1 MQSPKVPER
10 RLHDGAQLVTSHQA
24 VNALGERWLFMHPS
38 VHAQAMPDKAAVI
51 MADSGR
57 VISYRELDETSNRV
71 AHLLRSKGLEAGDTI
86 AIHMENHPLYFP
98 LVWGA
103 QRAGLHYVCMSSR
116 LTKAEAQYIIEDSG
130 SKLLFTSAALGDIA
144 VQLRDAL
151 GAGDNDGDP
160 PISMFMADGAEAG
173 FADLD
178 ALLDAQPST
187 PITDERAGVDML
199 YSSGTTGRPKGV
211 KIPLPEDPA
220 IDGPHVLTQ
229 LALYLYQPNADTIYL
244 SPSPLYHAAPLRWS
258 MTMHRLGATVI
269 VMEHFDA
276 EHVLDLI
283 ERYRV
288 TLAQFVPTHFVKMLK
303 LPEGIRARYDHS
315 SLQTAFHAAAPCP
328 IPVKQAMIDWWGP
341 IISEYYAGSEGI
353 GMTHIRADEWLQHP
367 GSVGKALLGV
377 LHICD
382 EEGRELPVGEEGL
395 VYFDSPTAFQ
405 YHNDPAKTADS
416 RLESGWM
423 TLGDVGRVDEEGYLT
438 LTDRKSFM
446 IISGGVNIYP
456 QEIENRLIIHP
467 KVADV
472 AIIGAPDDIM
482 GERVVAVIERASDVH
497 DDDDLLRAEL
507 ETWCR
512 AELSSVKIPRQ
523 IDFVEQLPR
532 HPTGKLY
539 KRLLRDKYWGKA

>member
-1 MQSPKVPER
+1 
-10 RLHDGAQLVTSHQA
+10 
-24 VNALGERWLFMHPS
+24 MHPFK
-38 VHAQAMPDKAAVI
+38 HAQVMPDKAAII
-51 MADSGR
+51 MADSGE
-57 VISYRELDETSNRV
+57 VISYRALDERSNRI
-71 AHLLRSKGLEAGDTI
+71 AHLLRTKGLRSGDTI

-130 SKLLFTSAALGDIA
+130 AKMLITSAALADIA
-144 VQLRDAL
+144 EQLRSEMTDKGTAIEL
-151 GAGDNDGDP
+151 L
-160 PISMFMADGAEAG
+160 MADDAIAG
-173 FADLD
+173 FSDLD

-187 PITDERAGVDML
+187 PISDERAGVDML

-211 KIPLPEDPA
+211 KIPLPQDPA
-220 IDGPHVLTQ
+220 IDGPNVLTQ
-229 LALYLYQPNADTIYL
+229 LALYLYQPDDSSIYL

-276 EHVLDLI
+276 EQVLALI
-283 ERYRV
+283 ERYKI
-288 TLAQFVPTHFVKMLK
+288 THAQFVPTHFVKMLK
-303 LPEGIRARYDHS
+303 LPDAIRARYDHS
-315 SLQTAFHAAAPCP
+315 SLHTTFHAAAPCP
-328 IPVKQAMIDWWGP
+328 IPVKQAMIHWWGP

-353 GMTHIRADEWLQHP
+353 GMTHIRSDEWLQHP
-367 GSVGKALLGV
+367 GSVGKAILGV

-382 EEGRELPVGEEGL
+382 EDGKELPIGKEGL
-395 VYFDSPTAFQ
+395 VYFDSPSAFH
-405 YHNDPAKTADS
+405 YHNDPEKTAES
-416 RLESGWM
+416 RLASGWM
-423 TLGDVGRVDEEGYLT
+423 TLGDVGRIDEEGYLT

-472 AIIGAPDDIM
+472 AVIGAPDEVM
-482 GERVVAVIERASDVH
+482 GERVVAVIQRTDMN
-497 DDDDLLRAEL
+497 DDDDILRTEL
-507 ETWCR
+507 EAWCR
-512 AELSSVKIPRQ
+512 EELSPVKIPRQ
-523 IDFVEQLPR
+523 FDFVDELPR

-539 KRLLRDKYWGKA
+539 KRLVRDKYWGKA

>member
-1 MQSPKVPER
+1 
-10 RLHDGAQLVTSHQA
+10 
-24 VNALGERWLFMHPS
+24 MHPS
-38 VHAQAMPDKAAVI
+38 VHARAMPEKAAVI
-51 MADSGR
+51 MADSGQ
-57 VISYRELDETSNRV
+57 VISYRELDEASNRA
-71 AHLLRSKGLEAGDTI
+71 AHLLRSKGAQIGDTI
-86 AIHMENHPLYFP
+86 AIYMENHPLYFP

-116 LTKAEAQYIIEDSG
+116 LTKAEAHYIIEDSG
-130 SKLLFTSAALGDIA
+130 AKLLFTSAALADIA
-144 VQLRDAL
+144 IELRDSLAA
-151 GAGDNDGDP
+151 AGS
-160 PISMFMADGAEAG
+160 PITLFMADGAAAG

-187 PITDERAGVDML
+187 PISDERAGVDML

-220 IDGPHVLTQ
+220 VDGPNVLTQ
-229 LALYLYQPNADTIYL
+229 LALYLYQPDVESIYL

-258 MTMHRLGATVI
+258 MTMHRLGATVV

-276 EHVLDLI
+276 EQVLDLI
-283 ERYRV
+283 ERYHI
-288 TLAQFVPTHFVKMLK
+288 THAQFVPTHFVKMLK
-303 LPEGIRARYDHS
+303 LPDETRVRYDHS
-315 SLQTAFHAAAPCP
+315 SLHTAFHAAAPCP

-382 EEGRELPVGEEGL
+382 EDGNELPMGEEGL
-395 VYFDSPTAFQ
+395 VYFDSPTAFH
-405 YHNDPAKTADS
+405 YHNDPEKTAES
-416 RLESGWM
+416 RLANGWM

-472 AIIGAPDDIM
+472 AVIGAPDDIM
-482 GERVVAVIERASDVH
+482 GERVVAVIELADPA
-497 DDDDLLRAEL
+497 DNNDAMRAEL
-507 ETWCR
+507 DAWCR
-512 AELSSVKIPRQ
+512 AELSSVKVPRQ
-523 IDFVEQLPR
+523 FDFVDELPR

-539 KRLLRDKYWGKA
+539 KRLVRDKYWEKA